1 MRIAVYPGSFDPITN
16 GHVDVLRRAA
26 AVFDRVVVA
35 VLVNPRKATVDDA
48 DVRVAT
54 IRASVAE
61 ALAEDADRIEVVA
74 FDGLTVDLCGR
85 IGARWLIRGLRAV
98 ADFEAELQMAHM
110 NRKMAPQVDTI
121 FFMTALEHAY
131 LSSSLVREIA
141 RFGGDVA
148 PLVPTAVLG
157 RLAAMGG
164 DDGSGSG
171 AGSGED

>member
-26 AVFDRVVVA
+26 AAFDRVVVA
-35 VLVNPRKATVDDA
+35 VLVNPRKATVDSA
-48 DVRVAT
+48 DERVAA
-54 IRASVAE
+54 IRAAIAE
-61 ALAEDADRIEVVA
+61 ALAEDQERIEVVA
-74 FDGLTVDLCGR
+74 FDGLTVDLCRR

-110 NRKMAPQVDTI
+110 NRKMAPEVDTV

-148 PLVPTAVLG
+148 PLVPTAVLR
-157 RLAAMGG
+157 RLEG
-164 DDGSGSG
+164 DARRGDASGPRPTEG
-171 AGSGED
+171 

>member
-26 AVFDRVVVA
+26 AAFDRVVVA
-35 VLVNPRKATVDDA
+35 VLVNPRKATVDPA
-48 DVRVAT
+48 DERVET
-54 IRASVAE
+54 IRASIAE
-61 ALAEDADRIEVVA
+61 TLAEDSDRIEVVA
-74 FDGLTVDLCGR
+74 FDGLTVDLCRR

-110 NRKMAPQVDTI
+110 NRKMAPEVDTV

-148 PLVPTAVLG
+148 PLVPNAVLR
-157 RLAAMGG
+157 RLAG
-164 DDGSGSG
+164 DPPGGSG
-171 AGSGED
+171 ASGPAPAED

>member
-35 VLVNPRKATVDDA
+35 VLVNPRKATVDPA
-48 DVRVAT
+48 DERVET

-61 ALAEDADRIEVVA
+61 TLAEDAGRIEVVA
-74 FDGLTVDLCGR
+74 FDGLTVDLCRR

-110 NRKMAPQVDTI
+110 NRKMAPDVDTV

-148 PLVPTAVLG
+148 PLVPHAVLG
-157 RLAAMGG
+157 RLSVASDAPAGPSAAGPR
-164 DDGSGSG
+164 
-171 AGSGED
+171 ED